1 MEVIILLIYKSSLY
15 ILDRSLLS
23 ICKISLSFSVLSFHF
38 PDGITDNT
46 KVLNCDETQF
56 TYIFW
61 GGGTCVFGLISKKP
75 LPNPASQKYTIFLL
89 SGLYSFSSYI

>member
-38 PDGITDNT
+38 PDGITNNT

-56 TYIFW
+56 TYFW
-61 GGGTCVFGLISKKP
+61 GGGHLCFW
-75 LPNPASQKYTIFLL
+75 A
-89 SGLYSFSSYI
+89 YI

>member
-56 TYIFW
+56 TYIFL
-61 GGGTCVFGLISKKP
+61 GGALVFL
-75 LPNPASQKYTIFLL
+75 
-89 SGLYSFSSYI
+89 GLYLRNHYLTQHHKNILSFF